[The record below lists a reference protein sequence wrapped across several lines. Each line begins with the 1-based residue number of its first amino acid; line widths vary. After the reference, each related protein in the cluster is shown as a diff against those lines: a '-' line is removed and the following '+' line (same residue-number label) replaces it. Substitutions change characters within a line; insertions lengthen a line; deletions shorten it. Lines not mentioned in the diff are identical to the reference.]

1 MGVLRI
7 GHRGAAG
14 HAPGNTLLSIET
26 AIRIGVDLIELDIQ
40 RTRDEH
46 LIVLHD
52 RFLQP
57 STTGSGL
64 AADHTLAEVREIRTV
79 PDNQPIP
86 TLTEVL
92 EAVSGHAGLMLEIK
106 QPRIAES
113 VAEAVRRSGFRGPVY
128 YASFLH
134 DEIRRLRA
142 ADPATRAIALLEGV
156 PMQRAAF
163 ALEARATHAGIGIEC
178 LSTDFVQALHEAGL
192 QVFVYTVDLPEQ
204 IAFARACGVDG
215 IISNYPDRL

>member
-14 HAPGNTLLSIET
+14 HAPGNTLISVQA
-26 AIRIGVDLIELDIQ
+26 AIRIGVDLIEVDIQ

-57 STTGSGL
+57 TTTGAGL
-64 AADHTLAEVREIRTV
+64 AADHTLAEIQEVRTV
-79 PDNQPIP
+79 PGNLPIP
-86 TLTEVL
+86 TLAEVL
-92 EAVSGHAGLMLEIK
+92 EAVSGHAGLMLETK
-106 QPRIAES
+106 QSGIGES
-113 VAEAVRRSGFRGPVY
+113 VAEAVRRSGFPGPVY

-134 DEIRRLRA
+134 DEICRLRA
-142 ADPATRAIALLEGV
+142 ADPALRTIALLEGV
-156 PMQRAAF
+156 PISPSAF
-163 ALEARATHAGIGIEC
+163 ALEARATHAGVGIEC
-178 LSTDFVQALHEAGL
+178 LSFEFVRALHEAGL
-192 QVFVYTVDLPEQ
+192 RVFVYTVDLPEQ

>member
-57 STTGSGL
+57 STTGRGL
-64 AADHTLAEVREIRTV
+64 APDHTLAEVRQIRTV
-79 PDNQPIP
+79 PGNQPIP

-106 QPRIAES
+106 QPGIAES
-113 VAEAVRRSGFRGPVY
+113 VAEAVRRSGFPGPVY

-134 DEIRRLRA
+134 DEIRRLRP
-142 ADPATRAIALLEGV
+142 ADPAVRTIALLEGV
-156 PMQRAAF
+156 PINPSAF
-163 ALEARATHAGIGIEC
+163 ALEAHATHAGVGIEC
-178 LSTDFVQALHEAGL
+178 LSVEFVRALHEAGL